1 MFTLL
6 FSDKSS
12 QEHNCNRKFVWNTL
26 LACKNA
32 TIPKDYSHQK
42 DTCHIYHPVLRSF
55 VDFSRLSP
63 SSNGQKPFVVEG
75 DDLMNNE
82 GNLDTDENG
91 TKKKIEYLIN
101 VCKPK
106 HKDIVPGCKGSICM
120 KDDTRNKTFS
130 LGRIKN
136 VIYSFDHK
144 ELIVHYTNGDRCDDF
159 SKDSD
164 RKELHGGLHRRNY
177 SSEIHFECDLRHGKD
192 WIGKPELFVELPCHP
207 VFNWKTGV
215 VCDTIKSSSSSSS
228 KSKDTNGTFW
238 MVSFIVALSLLVI
251 AFLWSP
257 QRRERLRQTTENAL
271 QYVRR
276 SSLRMDETNLLVTS
290 NVTIPTFS
298 DTPSST
304 GMEFGRLSDDDDDEL
319 IIA

>member
-1 MFTLL
+1 M
-6 FSDKSS
+6 
-12 QEHNCNRKFVWNTL
+12 
-26 LACKNA
+26 
-32 TIPKDYSHQK
+32 
-42 DTCHIYHPVLRSF
+42 
-55 VDFSRLSP
+55 DFSKLSP
-63 SSNGQKPFVVEG
+63 SSNGKKPFVVEG
-75 DDLMNNE
+75 ENLMSAKGSS
-82 GNLDTDENG
+82 GNDENVT
-91 TKKKIEYLIN
+91 TKKVEYLIN

-106 HKDIVPGCKGSICM
+106 HEEVVPGCKGSICM
-120 KDDTRNKTFS
+120 KDNARNKTSS

-144 ELIVHYTNGDRCDDF
+144 ELIVHYTNGDRCDDAG
-159 SKDSD
+159 KDSAD
-164 RKELHGGLHRRNY
+164 EDGKQHGGLHRRNY

-192 WIGKPELFVELPCHP
+192 WIGKPEMFVELPCHP

-215 VCDTIKSSSSSSS
+215 VCDTIISSSSSSS
-228 KSKDTNGTFW
+228 KSKNTNGTFW